1 MSQWKDICKIDDIL
15 PETGVCALLGDEQ
28 VAIFRPYHSDQVFA
42 ISNIDP
48 FFESSVL
55 SRGLIAE
62 HQGELWVASPLKK
75 QRFRLSDGLCME
87 DEQFSVKHD
96 EAAWCS
102 CAVNVLTGGAM
113 PPLFAWSCND
123 LRYIAGHFLN
133 FLFYFFVFIF

>member
-15 PETGVCALLGDEQ
+15 PATGVCALLGNEQ

-87 DEQFSVKHD
+87 DASHSIARFDARVKD
-96 EAAWCS
+96 
-102 CAVNVLTGGAM
+102 
-113 PPLFAWSCND
+113 
-123 LRYIAGHFLN
+123 GHVQLKA
-133 FLFYFFVFIF
+133 

>member
-62 HQGELWVASPLKK
+62 HQWRAVGRQSAEKAAFSLKRRLVHGRRTVFRQALRRASE
-75 QRFRLSDGLCME
+75 RRRGTAARL
-87 DEQFSVKHD
+87 
-96 EAAWCS
+96 
-102 CAVNVLTGGAM
+102 
-113 PPLFAWSCND
+113 
-123 LRYIAGHFLN
+123 
-133 FLFYFFVFIF
+133 IF